1 MTDAGQ
7 GGDRQGI
14 TELLAASVAAARAG
28 DHATAWRLTSEFGTR
43 FWLVEADELPTD
55 LPTVQRTE
63 FHVLRA
69 AAADRMEL
77 HDDTVTEVRAWRELA
92 TAAGDAPSAAL
103 ALSSLCLVAMVVES
117 DDAPVTTGLAPADVL
132 LSELAVEIGNAGA
145 GLASGGSAASGPSGA
160 AGDAPAP
167 RHVRV
172 CLSLAAMAGLTCA
185 TSVENAAMR
194 TRFRELSA
202 RFTSDSVQPG
212 DRMLTEAQQLYADG
226 RTDEAVALVT
236 GQLAT
241 LDPQVSPTR
250 AYEAHDLLGYFALT
264 AGEVPEDM
272 DTTGVLEHWR
282 ACAEIALEIGAPL
295 EGMHRAE
302 QVCQLLNAD
311 GDYDA
316 AHDLARR
323 YSTALQGAPVS
334 PALLNL
340 RAVQARSALGAGL
353 PDEAY
358 ALAVATADW
367 STLTPDSERTLACLS
382 IATMA
387 AEEAGVAGAGSGDG
401 ADSVADSGETVVAL
415 LERAASLHLDRGE
428 GIAAAQV
435 LRTAAR
441 ERCAAGAF
449 SRAVEL
455 MERARQ
461 VLEDPVTSA
470 THSVDT
476 DGDMLTWHLADWN
489 EDMSAVWEMSDRPDL
504 AVGYAERAARL
515 FRDAYDHSGAA
526 LNWVSAA
533 ELYLGQGD
541 GAACDRALDLAHGE
555 LLSVSG
561 GTDGAGGAGGS
572 TGASGATGAP
582 GSAVDPGE
590 DAAWEGYHALR
601 NLRQE

>member
-14 TELLAASVAAARAG
+14 TELLAPSVAAARAG
-28 DHATAWRLTSEFGTR
+28 DHATAWRLTSEFGIR
-43 FWLVEADELPTD
+43 FWLVEADELPAD

-77 HDDTVTEVRAWRELA
+77 HDDTVTEVRAWRARA
-92 TAAGDAPSAAL
+92 TADGDAPSAAL

-117 DDAPVTTGLAPADVL
+117 DDAPVTTDLAPADVL
-132 LSELAVEIGNAGA
+132 LTELAVEIGNAGA
-145 GLASGGSAASGPSGA
+145 GLAGMAGSGGS
-160 AGDAPAP
+160 AP

-185 TSVENAAMR
+185 TSTENTAMR

-212 DRMLTEAQQLYADG
+212 DRMLTEAQQLHADG

-236 GQLAT
+236 GHLAE

-282 ACAEIALEIGAPL
+282 ACAEIALAIGAPL

-353 PDEAY
+353 PDKAY

-367 STLTPDSERTLACLS
+367 SALTPDSERTLACLS

-387 AEEAGVAGAGSGDG
+387 AEEAGAAGAAGVDSGL
-401 ADSVADSGETVVAL
+401 DSGETVVAL
-415 LERAASLHLDRGE
+415 LERAATLHLDRGE

-470 THSVDT
+470 AHSVDT

-561 GTDGAGGAGGS
+561 GARGTDGADGAGAAGTADAADGTGS
-572 TGASGATGAP
+572 V
-582 GSAVDPGE
+582 VDPGE

>member
-28 DHATAWRLTSEFGTR
+28 DHATAWRLTSEFGIR
-43 FWLVEADELPTD
+43 FWLVEADELPAD

-77 HDDTVTEVRAWRELA
+77 HDDTVTEVRAWRARA
-92 TAAGDAPSAAL
+92 TADGDAPSAAL

-117 DDAPVTTGLAPADVL
+117 DDAPVTTDLAPADVL
-132 LSELAVEIGNAGA
+132 LTELAVEIGNAGA
-145 GLASGGSAASGPSGA
+145 GLAGMAGSAPK
-160 AGDAPAP
+160 
-167 RHVRV
+167 HVRV

-185 TSVENAAMR
+185 TSTENAAMR

-212 DRMLTEAQQLYADG
+212 DRMLTEAQQLHADG

-236 GQLAT
+236 GHLVE

-282 ACAEIALEIGAPL
+282 ACAEIALSIGAPL

-387 AEEAGVAGAGSGDG
+387 AEEAGAAG
-401 ADSVADSGETVVAL
+401 VDSGETVVAL
-415 LERAASLHLDRGE
+415 LERAATLHLDRGE

-470 THSVDT
+470 AHSVDT

-561 GTDGAGGAGGS
+561 GAHGADGAGAAGTADATDGTGS
-572 TGASGATGAP
+572 V
-582 GSAVDPGE
+582 VDPGE

>member
-43 FWLVEADELPTD
+43 FWLVEADELSAD
-55 LPTVQRTE
+55 LPAVQRTE

-77 HDDTVTEVRAWRELA
+77 HDDTVTEVRAWRARA
-92 TAAGDAPSAAL
+92 TADGDAPSAAL

-117 DDAPVTTGLAPADVL
+117 DDAPVTTDLAPADVL
-132 LSELAVEIGNAGA
+132 LTELAVEIGNAGA
-145 GLASGGSAASGPSGA
+145 GAAGSAGA
-160 AGDAPAP
+160 AGAAP

-185 TSVENAAMR
+185 TSTENAAMR

-212 DRMLTEAQQLYADG
+212 DRMLTEAQQLHADG
-226 RTDEAVALVT
+226 RTAEAVALVT
-236 GQLAT
+236 DHLAE

-282 ACAEIALEIGAPL
+282 ACAEIALAIGAPL

-367 STLTPDSERTLACLS
+367 SALTPDSERTLACLS

-387 AEEAGVAGAGSGDG
+387 AEEAGAAG
-401 ADSVADSGETVVAL
+401 VDSGETVVAL
-415 LERAASLHLDRGE
+415 LERAATLHLDRGE

-470 THSVDT
+470 AHSVDT

-561 GTDGAGGAGGS
+561 GPDGAEGAGAAGTAGAEDGTGS
-572 TGASGATGAP
+572 V
-582 GSAVDPGE
+582 VDPGE

>member
-1 MTDAGQ
+1 
-7 GGDRQGI
+7 
-14 TELLAASVAAARAG
+14 VAAARAG
-28 DHATAWRLTSEFGTR
+28 DHATAWRLTSEFGIR
-43 FWLVEADELPTD
+43 FWLVEADELPAD
-55 LPTVQRTE
+55 LPAVQRTE

-77 HDDTVTEVRAWRELA
+77 HDDTVTEVRAWRARA
-92 TAAGDAPSAAL
+92 TADGDAPSAAL

-117 DDAPVTTGLAPADVL
+117 DDAPVTTDLAPADVL
-132 LSELAVEIGNAGA
+132 LTELAVEIGNAGA
-145 GLASGGSAASGPSGA
+145 GLAGSAGS
-160 AGDAPAP
+160 APK
-167 RHVRV
+167 HVRV

-185 TSVENAAMR
+185 TSTENAAMR

-212 DRMLTEAQQLYADG
+212 DRMLTEAQQLHADG

-236 GQLAT
+236 GHLVE

-282 ACAEIALEIGAPL
+282 ACAEIALSIGAPL

-387 AEEAGVAGAGSGDG
+387 AEEAGAAG
-401 ADSVADSGETVVAL
+401 VDSGETVVAL
-415 LERAASLHLDRGE
+415 LERAATLHLDRGE

-470 THSVDT
+470 AHSVDT

-561 GTDGAGGAGGS
+561 GAHGADGAGAAGTADATDGTGS
-572 TGASGATGAP
+572 V
-582 GSAVDPGE
+582 VDPGE

>member
-28 DHATAWRLTSEFGTR
+28 DHATAWRLTSEFGIR
-43 FWLVEADELPTD
+43 FWLVEADELPAD

-77 HDDTVTEVRAWRELA
+77 HDDTVTEVRAWRARA
-92 TAAGDAPSAAL
+92 TADGDAPSAAL

-117 DDAPVTTGLAPADVL
+117 DDAPVTTDLAPADVL
-132 LSELAVEIGNAGA
+132 LTELAVEIGNAGA
-145 GLASGGSAASGPSGA
+145 GMAGA
-160 AGDAPAP
+160 AP

-185 TSVENAAMR
+185 TSTENTAMR

-212 DRMLTEAQQLYADG
+212 DRMLTEAQQLHADG

-236 GQLAT
+236 GHLVE

-282 ACAEIALEIGAPL
+282 ACAEIALSIGAPL

-387 AEEAGVAGAGSGDG
+387 AEEAGAAG
-401 ADSVADSGETVVAL
+401 VDSGETVVAL
-415 LERAASLHLDRGE
+415 LERAATLHLDRGE

-470 THSVDT
+470 AHSVDT

-561 GTDGAGGAGGS
+561 GAHGADGAGAAGTADATDGTGS
-572 TGASGATGAP
+572 V
-582 GSAVDPGE
+582 VDPGE